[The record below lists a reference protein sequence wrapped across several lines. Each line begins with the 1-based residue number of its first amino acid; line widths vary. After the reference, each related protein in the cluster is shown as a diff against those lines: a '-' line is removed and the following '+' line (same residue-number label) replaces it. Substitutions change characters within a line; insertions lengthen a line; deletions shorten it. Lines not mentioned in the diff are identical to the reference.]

1 LANAVTSSIFT
12 KLSFNIRLLAWLQI
26 AATPKNILLRIAPI
40 EITQR
45 GRERQEV
52 F

>member
-1 LANAVTSSIFT
+1 MLLDFHFSQSSLLKYTSSGAASDCRHAKEI
-12 KLSFNIRLLAWLQI
+12 LQ
-26 AATPKNILLRIAPI
+26 RIVPI

>member
-1 LANAVTSSIFT
+1 MFLDFDFSQSTF
-12 KLSFNIRLLAWLQI
+12 KNIRLQARLQI
-26 AATPKNILLRIAPI
+26 AATSKNILQRIAPI

>member
-1 LANAVTSSIFT
+1 MLLDFHFSQSTLKKYTFASEAADCRLAKEI
-12 KLSFNIRLLAWLQI
+12 LQ
-26 AATPKNILLRIAPI
+26 RIVPI